1 MHYIGR
7 FAPSPT
13 GLLHFGSLLA
23 ALASYLDARAK
34 RGTWLLR
41 IEDLDPPREQV
52 GASDSFPET
61 LEAFGLYWD
70 GEITRQSQRLDLY
83 QEVLEQLIQEQ
94 AVYRCNCSRKQ
105 LQQRSG
111 GLLYDGYCQQHPPG
125 SDSAAAYR
133 VKTSDQCSDFLD
145 RIQGRQHYNLAT
157 DCGDYVIRR
166 KDNLFA
172 YQLAVVVDD
181 QLQQIS
187 HVVRGCDLLTETPKQ
202 RYLQQILGYSTPT
215 YAHIPVAANAAGQ
228 KLSKQTYATALDLS
242 RPVPQ
247 LLTALEFLD
256 QSPAPAL
263 CDASVDE
270 ILQWAIEHWNID
282 AIPGLPAKEIAPA
295 STCDN

>member
-23 ALASYLDARAK
+23 ALASYLDARSN

-41 IEDLDPPREQV
+41 IEDLDPPREHA
-52 GASDSFPET
+52 GASDSFPRT
-61 LEAFGLYWD
+61 LEAFGLHWD
-70 GEITRQSQRLDLY
+70 GEITLQSQRLGLY
-83 QEVLEQLIQEQ
+83 QEILEQLIQQ
-94 AVYRCNCSRKQ
+94 QDVYRCNCSRKQ
-105 LQQRSG
+105 LQLRSG
-111 GLLYDGYCQQHPPG
+111 GLLYDGHCQQHPP
-125 SDSAAAYR
+125 SHDSPAAYR
-133 VKTSDQCSDFLD
+133 IRTADQNNTFQD
-145 RIQGRQHYNLAT
+145 RIQGIQHYNLAT

-181 QLQQIS
+181 HLQQIS

-202 RYLQQILGYSTPT
+202 LYLQQLLGYATPS

-256 QSPAPAL
+256 QSPDPAL
-263 CDASVDE
+263 SDARVDD

-282 AIPGLPAKEIAPA
+282 AIPGLPAKEIAPE